1 MKRERLFRWISVFGI
16 IALLSGFFVF
26 SIGALSNDQTTAD
39 SSSGAEMEGYLDKE
53 IVDIIAAQ
61 TPGREAYTEF
71 LSHIPMDE
79 EGNHRYP
86 DDFGGAYL
94 DPETQALCITL
105 TDCSEERTSA
115 YDAYFS
121 DPSRIVYREA
131 AYSYNE
137 LSEFIDVIMS
147 TYDHICTI
155 GISEQKNVIEVGIS
169 GDAAQIQA
177 EMEERFPVEVYCSGP
192 IYAAGD
198 SWGGDQQQ

>member
-1 MKRERLFRWISVFGI
+1 MMKREHLFRWISVFGV

-26 SIGALSNDQTTAD
+26 SIGALSEDQSAD
-39 SSSGAEMEGYLDKE
+39 EPSSEAEMEDSNKE

-71 LSHIPMDE
+71 LSHIPVDE
-79 EGNHRYP
+79 EGNYRYP

-105 TDCSEERTSA
+105 TDCSEEKTSA

-131 AYSYNE
+131 EYSYNE
-137 LSEFIDVIMS
+137 LLEFIDVIMN
-147 TYDHICTI
+147 TYDQICTI
-155 GISEQKNVIEVGIS
+155 GISEQKNVIEIGIS
-169 GDAAQIQA
+169 GDAAWSQA
-177 EMEERFPVEVYCSGP
+177 EIEERFPVEIYCSGP
-192 IYAAGD
+192 IYTASD
-198 SWGGDQQQ
+198 PSGGDQQQ